1 MTRPQK
7 SFWPSVF
14 YEKNRN
20 VGLKIFVT
28 VSGLNYLSLAMS
40 DRLTPFDIDSFIEKL
55 EFSLDRKQTII
66 NNLDASLD
74 AARSAE
80 IQDYVNKIVNHIN
93 KNHCPCGDE

>member
-1 MTRPQK
+1 
-7 SFWPSVF
+7 
-14 YEKNRN
+14 
-20 VGLKIFVT
+20 
-28 VSGLNYLSLAMS
+28 MS